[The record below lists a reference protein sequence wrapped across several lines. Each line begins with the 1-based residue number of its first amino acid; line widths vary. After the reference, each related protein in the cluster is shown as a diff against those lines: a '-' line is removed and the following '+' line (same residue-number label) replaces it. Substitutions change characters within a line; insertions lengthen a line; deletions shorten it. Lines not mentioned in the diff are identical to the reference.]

1 MKLILREIAENIEY
15 ERIDHNWRGFD
26 FESFSK
32 SKKLYDFQK
41 EALENI
47 LKILWFY
54 YEKAENFEENESL
67 EVNKKR
73 KEKLFN
79 EYNEY
84 LDYRA
89 KPNKIDFPYKEEK
102 KHKFIFEY
110 YPLENGKISFKN
122 FINRA
127 GFWMATGS
135 GKTLVIIKLIEFLR
149 ELIER
154 KEIPDYDILFL
165 TYRED
170 LIRQF
175 KDHLEEY
182 NEERENKIL
191 VYDLKDYEKM
201 KRNSLFKENFIFYY
215 RSDLFSDEE
224 KEKEIDFRNKFNDG
238 KWYIILDEAHKGNP
252 EDSKRKD
259 IFSILSKNGFL
270 FNFSATFDDIRDY
283 ITTCFE
289 YNLPTFI
296 EKGYGKKIYISDY
309 EIKAFRDRDELNK
322 EEKQKIILKGLILL
336 TYIKKN
342 LEKIREENE
351 LYHNPLMMA
360 LVHSVNE
367 EDADLEL
374 FFDELKNIAE
384 ENFNR
389 NLLEEAKN
397 EIIKEFREK
406 DEYEIPEK
414 DKISFNGNIIQNISY
429 QDILNYVFNSQR
441 SGIIEISYNPS
452 VKGEVVFKLQTAD
465 THFALM
471 KTGDMPNWLKN
482 SLNRFNV
489 NHTFED
495 EKFFENISR
504 EDSPINILLG
514 SRVFYEGWDS
524 NRPNI
529 IMFINIG
536 TKEKAKKF
544 VLQSIGRGVR
554 IEPIKDIRKRIIAI
568 KEKID
573 EDIFRKIRDFTEP
586 IETLFVFGTNKNAL
600 ETIVNEINEI
610 RERAFKGERISLSK
624 NIEKIGNEI
633 LLVPK
638 YREGERRIFEEEVR
652 YGISEDDFNLLKEF
666 NQFIEDDRIL
676 LMLYDAEPKLIKY
689 FRNSLA
695 KDEIDERYYKVIDVK
710 KRKIARIMK
719 DIFNFWGSKF
729 KEFEKLTKLKDEIRH
744 FENIQVSIEEMEI
757 KDEFK
762 KKIDIMKAYPNKVK
776 EVKETYYGKLTPEE
790 FVKKF
795 NEIKKSE
802 IFEYQ
807 SQKISL
813 KYISE
818 HYYLPLILSEN
829 EKIDWIKHIIKT
841 ESERKFINDLERYLA
856 QENNKFKEFDWWLF
870 SKIDES
876 LDEIFIPYYDSKEN
890 KMKNF
895 KPDFIFWLRKGN
907 NYYIVFVDPKST
919 AFTSYENKIYW
930 YKRLF
935 EENAKP
941 KSFEYKNLKCYI
953 LCILYCEDKDKVL
966 AHGYKNYWA
975 ESPSNIAEIL
985 VKI

>member
-1 MKLILREIAENIEY
+1 
-15 ERIDHNWRGFD
+15 
-26 FESFSK
+26 
-32 SKKLYDFQK
+32 
-41 EALENI
+41 
-47 LKILWFY
+47 
-54 YEKAENFEENESL
+54 
-67 EVNKKR
+67 
-73 KEKLFN
+73 
-79 EYNEY
+79 
-84 LDYRA
+84 
-89 KPNKIDFPYKEEK
+89 
-102 KHKFIFEY
+102 
-110 YPLENGKISFKN
+110 
-122 FINRA
+122 
-127 GFWMATGS
+127 
-135 GKTLVIIKLIEFLR
+135 
-149 ELIER
+149 
-154 KEIPDYDILFL
+154 
-165 TYRED
+165 
-170 LIRQF
+170 
-175 KDHLEEY
+175 
-182 NEERENKIL
+182 
-191 VYDLKDYEKM
+191 
-201 KRNSLFKENFIFYY
+201 
-215 RSDLFSDEE
+215 
-224 KEKEIDFRNKFNDG
+224 
-238 KWYIILDEAHKGNP
+238 
-252 EDSKRKD
+252 
-259 IFSILSKNGFL
+259 
-270 FNFSATFDDIRDY
+270 
-283 ITTCFE
+283 
-289 YNLPTFI
+289 
-296 EKGYGKKIYISDY
+296 
-309 EIKAFRDRDELNK
+309 
-322 EEKQKIILKGLILL
+322 
-336 TYIKKN
+336 
-342 LEKIREENE
+342 
-351 LYHNPLMMA
+351 
-360 LVHSVNE
+360 
-367 EDADLEL
+367 
-374 FFDELKNIAE
+374 
-384 ENFNR
+384 
-389 NLLEEAKN
+389 
-397 EIIKEFREK
+397 
-406 DEYEIPEK
+406 
-414 DKISFNGNIIQNISY
+414 
-429 QDILNYVFNSQR
+429 
-441 SGIIEISYNPS
+441 
-452 VKGEVVFKLQTAD
+452 
-465 THFALM
+465 M

-482 SLNRFNV
+482 SLNKFNV

-610 RERAFKGERISLSK
+610 RERTFKGERISLFK

-666 NQFIEDDRIL
+666 NQFIDDDRIL

-762 KKIDIMKAYPNKVK
+762 KKIGIMEAYPNKVK